1 MYIYKNS
8 ISAFLIILL
17 FKLKK
22 YNCFDIYNILYIIYN
37 IPYLTL
43 PGRAC
48 SAVNNI
54 FSSIHFCPPSL
65 RAVHLIRILYLLLVD
80 R

>member
-1 MYIYKNS
+1 MEWNNNVHEKHVIARSY
-8 ISAFLIILL
+8 
-17 FKLKK
+17 
-22 YNCFDIYNILYIIYN
+22 
-37 IPYLTL
+37 YLTWKCNNTPL
-43 PGRAC
+43 AGIPGRAC